1 LTVRLGPLLFIG
13 AILIAWWAVAAAA
26 SPGQQT
32 APPPP
37 VPIDVPTETPTATAS
52 ATVTATATATATP
65 TATATTTETATA
77 TATATENGPTAT
89 ATETPTETGTP
100 TVTATATSTATPTPT
115 ASATATAT
123 ATATPTREPALLL
136 PIVFTPLEATPGT
149 DDFVNGGFEKG
160 PGVEWVES
168 STAGAALIVMDTAL
182 PAGISPRTGSWLA
195 WLGGRQNDISFIEQ
209 RVTVPPERPYLRYWR
224 WIVSADQC
232 GNDFGGIIIDGGPI
246 VEGYTL
252 CIASNTAGWQARDVD
267 LRTFAGQSIRVRFRV
282 ETNSTL
288 TSSLYIDD
296 VQFIPKP

>member
-1 LTVRLGPLLFIG
+1 
-13 AILIAWWAVAAAA
+13 
-26 SPGQQT
+26 
-32 APPPP
+32 
-37 VPIDVPTETPTATAS
+37 
-52 ATVTATATATATP
+52 
-65 TATATTTETATA
+65 
-77 TATATENGPTAT
+77 
-89 ATETPTETGTP
+89 
-100 TVTATATSTATPTPT
+100 
-115 ASATATAT
+115 
-123 ATATPTREPALLL
+123 LLL
-136 PIVFTPLEATPGT
+136 PIVFTPFEATPGT
-149 DDFVNGGFEKG
+149 DDFANGGFEKG

-288 TSSLYIDD
+288 TSNLYIDD